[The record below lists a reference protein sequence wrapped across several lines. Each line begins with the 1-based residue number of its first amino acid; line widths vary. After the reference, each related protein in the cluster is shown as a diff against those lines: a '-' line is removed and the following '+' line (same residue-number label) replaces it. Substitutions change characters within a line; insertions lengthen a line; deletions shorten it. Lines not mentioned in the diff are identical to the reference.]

1 MSSACH
7 LITDEG
13 VRAYEVL
20 SPFDLLDIPAQFD
33 LDLILLDQHYF
44 QIQSQIHPDRFVAA
58 GEGDRQS
65 SQRWSRDVNEAYKI
79 LKNPR
84 TRAEVLLALQG
95 ISMDLQPD
103 PALLEEMMEWREEL
117 AACEGDTADLAERA
131 HFAVKSTLVS
141 IESAFREGELQGV
154 PALLQRLTY
163 VQKFY
168 EDIA

>member
-1 MSSACH
+1 MSSVCH

-20 SPFDLLDIPAQFD
+20 SPFDLLDVPAQFVID
-33 LDLILLDQHYF
+33 LNLLDQNYF

-65 SQRWSRDVNEAYKI
+65 SQSWSRDVNEAYKI

-84 TRAEVLLALQG
+84 LRAESLLALQG
-95 ISMDLQPD
+95 ISVDVQPN
-103 PALLEEMMEWREEL
+103 PALLAEMMEWREEQ
-117 AACEGDTADLAERA
+117 AEGRDLTSPVQSAL
-131 HFAVKSTLVS
+131 TLTLQS
-141 IESAFREGELQGV
+141 IENAFREGELKTV